1 MVYNGCMLTVNIAQ
15 HPFQSFNVIVNGNQ
29 RLDFTLKYIS
39 NLAIWIANLTTND
52 SSINGIRLVQADNIY
67 KQYVN
72 SINCGLQIA
81 SRETTDPARLDDFSS
96 GRFDFNVLNQQE
108 ARQALNV

>member
-1 MVYNGCMLTVNIAQ
+1 MLSINIAQ
-15 HPFQSFNVIVNGNQ
+15 HPFQTFNVIVNGNQ

-39 NLAIWIANLTTND
+39 NLGIWLADLSTND
-52 SSINGIRLVQADNIY
+52 RSINGIRLVQADNIY

-81 SRETTDPARLDDFSS
+81 SRQTTDPARLDDFSS

-108 ARQALNV
+108 ARQAFNV

>member
-1 MVYNGCMLTVNIAQ
+1 MGYW
-15 HPFQSFNVIVNGNQ
+15 
-29 RLDFTLKYIS
+29 
-39 NLAIWIANLTTND
+39 LADLSTND
-52 SSINGIRLVQADNIY
+52 SSIKGIRLVQADNIY
-67 KQYVN
+67 KQYV

-81 SRETTDPARLDDFSS
+81 SRETTDPTRLDDFSS

>member
-1 MVYNGCMLTVNIAQ
+1 MLTVNIAQ

-29 RLDFTLKYIS
+29 RLDFTLKHIS
-39 NLAIWIANLTTND
+39 TMGYWLADLTTND
-52 SSINGIRLVQADNIY
+52 RSINGIRLVQADNIY